1 MANNYKFPGVYP
13 KINDLSQ
20 VVADNAITVCAY
32 VGEAEYG
39 PVNKPVLLSNL
50 TDYTNKFGSLSS
62 KYGYAGYSLAVAAES
77 IDVHRFV
84 RVIPVDGA
92 KPAKYAYTS
101 VNVLPDT
108 GSPST
113 EGWTIPDSATYLS
126 YTAVSNWENNRD
138 AGEDISSMLF
148 ANDTHTAMVIMAADP
163 NDRNIQVALTDTTI
177 NTYRAS
183 PVISDSEHTVT
194 TTTTSGVTTVTV
206 WVNKDYF
213 LDESE
218 ELNIAV
224 GDSIKVSGLV
234 ATGADENALN
244 GIFKVSS
251 LDTTTSEDYIS
262 IVYQLTGSV
271 EVDATRTSS
280 ARVGRYPNNDEKTF
294 AISVYETVKNATVQL
309 ENFEYCTLYHA
320 TNENGSSTYVEDVIN
335 GNSNLIQIFV
345 NTSLLSDANGDETY
359 PVPVIDGDRK
369 ALTGGDRGKFANT
382 NDLYNAVSK
391 GWDNFYDREQVVVSL
406 LMNCGYVSET
416 NTSVQS
422 KMLEIAEHR
431 RDCFCLF
438 DSPASAINMEDL
450 IDWRSNTQ
458 GFTTYRG
465 AISAPWVKTYDAA
478 QGRSNFVMCPSAYV
492 AKIMG
497 MSDPWVA
504 PAGLNRGVLSAS
516 TVSPTGLT
524 TYYNTTEGGT
534 LYTDNQINCII
545 KNPGAGYVN
554 WGQRTCQKKP
564 SALDRINV
572 ARTIIYIETVLR
584 DAAKYHL
591 FENNTP
597 YERTQITLQF
607 SKFLDTILSAQGIQR
622 YQVVCDESNNP
633 AQVIQNNQ
641 LVVDVYIWPTYTVE
655 VIKLQTNVMAPDAEV
670 SITSV

>member
-20 VVADNAITVCAY
+20 VVADNAVTICAY

-39 PVNKPVLLSNL
+39 PVNKPILLSNL

-77 IDVHRFV
+77 VDAHRFV
-84 RVIPVDGA
+84 RVIPEEGA

-101 VNVLPDT
+101 VNIQPET

-113 EGWTIPDSATYLS
+113 EGWTLPEGASYLS
-126 YTAVSNWENNRD
+126 YAAVSNWENNRD
-138 AGEDISSMLF
+138 AGEDISSLLF
-148 ANDTHTAMVIMAADP
+148 ANDTHTAMAIVASDP

-183 PVISDSEHTVT
+183 PVISDSKHTVT
-194 TTTTSGVTTVTV
+194 TTTASGITTVTV
-206 WVNKDYF
+206 WVNRDYF
-213 LDESE
+213 VDGD
-218 ELNIAV
+218 ELNVAV

-244 GIFKVSS
+244 GIFKVTS
-251 LDTTTSEDYIS
+251 LDTTSSEDYIAV
-262 IVYQLTGSV
+262 VYQLSGTV
-271 EVDATRTSS
+271 QVDATRTSA
-280 ARVGRYPNNDEKTF
+280 ARLGRYPNNDEKTF
-294 AISVYETVKNATVQL
+294 SVSVYETVKNATVQL
-309 ENFEYCTLYHA
+309 ENYEYCTLYRA
-320 TNENGSSTYVEDVIN
+320 TDGNGTSTYVEDVIN

-345 NTSLLSDANGDETY
+345 NTALLVNASGDDAY
-359 PVPVIDGDRK
+359 PVPVTDGKRK
-369 ALTGGDRGKFANT
+369 ALTGGDRGKFL
-382 NDLYNAVSK
+382 NDEVYTAVCK
-391 GWDNFYDREQVVVSL
+391 GWDNFYDREQVIVSL
-406 LMNCGYVSET
+406 LMNCGYVSES
-416 NTSVQS
+416 NVSVQS

-438 DSPASAINMEDL
+438 DSPASTISMEDL
-450 IDWRSNTQ
+450 INWRSNTQ

-478 QGRSNFVMCPSAYV
+478 QGRSNFVMCPSAYI

-524 TYYNTTEGGT
+524 AYYNTTQGGT
-534 LYTDNQINCII
+534 LYTDNQINCIV

-591 FENNTP
+591 FENNTA

-607 SKFLDTILSAQGIQR
+607 SKFLDTILSAEGIQR
-622 YQVVCDESNNP
+622 YQVVCDESNNTP
-633 AQVIQNNQ
+633 QVIQNNQ
-641 LVVDVYIWPTYTVE
+641 LVVDVYIWPTYTIE

-670 SITSV
+670 TVTTV